1 MSTLLSPSAVALV
14 AALSGTARTVP
25 AAPAVDADVWQ
36 VYPRVQKRDS
46 TRRRSTRVDRRHPIT
61 VTRTVLPDHPG
72 DTVHGPGSCRVN
84 FSYDGERWTPR
95 VSSRCSEPHRRATA
109 AAVAQWEFD
118 TPRRLDEPTF
128 WVELRF
134 GEPDDA
140 QPVKVSV
147 EPSRLALDSL
157 ALDFIEMRPPKEPT
171 RVSAPRYPDEAM
183 GRGLGDER
191 CIATMTIDETGR
203 PGEITVTEC
212 NPIFHAAVTQ
222 AISNWRF
229 APYFEEG
236 APTPVSTQ
244 IPMKFRSSR

>member
-1 MSTLLSPSAVALV
+1 MSTLLSPSVVALV
-14 AALSGTARTVP
+14 AALLGTARAVP
-25 AAPAVDADVWQ
+25 AASAVDADVWQ
-36 VYPRVQKRDS
+36 IYPRVQKRGS
-46 TRRRSTRVDRRHPIT
+46 MGLRPTRVDRRHPIT

-72 DTVHGPGSCRVN
+72 DTVDGPGSCRVN

-95 VSSRCSEPHRRATA
+95 VSSRCAESHRRATA

-134 GEPDDA
+134 GEPD
-140 QPVKVSV
+140 
-147 EPSRLALDSL
+147 
-157 ALDFIEMRPPKEPT
+157 
-171 RVSAPRYPDEAM
+171 EAM

-191 CIATMTIDETGR
+191 CIAITTIDETGR

-212 NPIFHAAVTQ
+212 NPVFHAAVTQ
-222 AISNWRF
+222 AISSWRF

-236 APTPVSTQ
+236 APTPVSTR
-244 IPMKFRSSR
+244 IPMHFKSSR